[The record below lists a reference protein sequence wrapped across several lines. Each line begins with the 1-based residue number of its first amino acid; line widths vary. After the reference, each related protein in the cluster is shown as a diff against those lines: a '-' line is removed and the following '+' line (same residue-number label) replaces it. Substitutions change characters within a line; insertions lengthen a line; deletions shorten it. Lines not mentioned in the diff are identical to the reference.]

1 MALPL
6 ANVAKYELTLPSQQK
21 TVSFRPFLVK
31 EEKILLMAMESGNAG
46 EMLNAVKEIVKNCTF
61 GEINAEEYPMFDIEY
76 VFLQVRA
83 KSVGEVAKIKVLCP
97 DDKQTYADIE
107 VDLSKVEVYVDDDHT
122 NNVVLDESRK
132 LGVVLKYPSLKDVNE
147 NMMTGN
153 IKLDQMYDMI
163 TNAIETIYEGEKV
176 YQAKDSTKEELREF
190 IDNLTADQMK
200 NLNKFYNTMPRLEH
214 KMTVKNP
221 KTEVESEVT
230 LKGLADFF
238 G

>member
-122 NNVVLDESRK
+122 NTVVLDESRK